1 MVPPEIAEANVIEDK
16 LKSAAN
22 NGAYLA
28 ISVPPGRESEARIE
42 LERRFPVEV
51 CDLDAAFITT
61 MRQQAA
67 AAGADWNVV
76 IRADAAAQDSADW
89 KNLQMLVERCL
100 PDISGQLRS
109 PDRTKRLV
117 HPGLLARYDRI
128 EVLANLAAD
137 IGRSDKVRGRG
148 ADRTNRDPQGGEEKR
163 RGQRRAVTGAP
174 TFCRLSAWGH
184 SVPSSP
190 SKALAAQHVRLPPA
204 RRMHPLHF
212 GVDS

>member
-1 MVPPEIAEANVIEDK
+1 VVPPEIAEANAIEDK
-16 LKSAAN
+16 LKFAAN

-42 LERRFPVEV
+42 L
-51 CDLDAAFITT
+51 
-61 MRQQAA
+61 
-67 AAGADWNVV
+67 
-76 IRADAAAQDSADW
+76 
-89 KNLQMLVERCL
+89 
-100 PDISGQLRS
+100 
-109 PDRTKRLV
+109 LV
-117 HPGLLARYDRI
+117 HPCLLARYDRI

-148 ADRTNRDPQGGEEKR
+148 ADRTDRDPQGGEEKR

-190 SKALAAQHVRLPPA
+190 SKALAGQHVRLPPA